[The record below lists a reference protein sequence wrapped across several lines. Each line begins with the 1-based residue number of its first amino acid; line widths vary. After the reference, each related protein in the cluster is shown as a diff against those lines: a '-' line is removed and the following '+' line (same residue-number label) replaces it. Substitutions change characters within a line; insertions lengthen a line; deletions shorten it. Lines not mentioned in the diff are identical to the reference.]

1 MDLWLAEEIPDP
13 DLLFYRFPV
22 GNLRSGDDR
31 VFPGVFAENK
41 GSMSTDWCKYSSA
54 AQTRSRQGRPARF
67 AIIRLVVGQ
76 IREIDDM
83 SVVHSPTQNVA
94 GQPDNRAHT
103 SVFGIEA
110 GVGRPAELGRK
121 ERIRT
126 ELYRRFNTW
135 EIPPHAPVD
144 PA

>member
-1 MDLWLAEEIPDP
+1 M
-13 DLLFYRFPV
+13 
-22 GNLRSGDDR
+22 
-31 VFPGVFAENK
+31 
-41 GSMSTDWCKYSSA
+41 
-54 AQTRSRQGRPARF
+54 
-67 AIIRLVVGQ
+67 VVGK

-83 SVVHSPTQNVA
+83 SVVHSPVQNLA

-110 GVGRPAELGRK
+110 QAGKPVQLGRK

-126 ELYRRFNTW
+126 ELYQRFNAW
-135 EIPPHAPVD
+135 EIPPNAPVD